1 MFISREKLHIYIIY
15 LLIFEVTFILWVLAI
30 PPDMPMNVF
39 RALTQL
45 TGLLAV
51 SFVGL
56 NLILSS
62 RLKFIENLLGGL
74 DSVYKE
80 HQATGK
86 IAFSLILAHPI
97 FFIILNLGNTEHLKT
112 YFLTFEIM
120 PSNWGKAA
128 VLVFTILTIMA
139 LFARINFETWLL
151 VHKLM
156 ILPVV
161 FTTMHVATV
170 SAEIMTYLPL
180 RYVTLG
186 TLYAGIAIYVY
197 KVFLYNFIGPKAKYK
212 IAHIRQ
218 IGKIIEIFLTPISGK
233 LNFEPGQFVFAR
245 VLGKRSHEEHPFSI
259 SSSPGE
265 EYLRLSVK
273 MSGDFT
279 SAMGTLKTGEE
290 MTLYGPYGHFGKY
303 AITSKKDL
311 VFIAGGIGLTPFLS
325 IIRYMKI
332 QNMPKNYKLIFTLK
346 NAQDSPYVPE
356 LTQIAA
362 ENLVVHYSET
372 SGHLNAETIIHYAG
386 GIDDKL
392 ILICGPKHMMKD
404 IVKGLLEKGVKRR
417 NIIFEDFDMR

>member
-1 MFISREKLHIYIIY
+1 MFISKEKLHIYIIY
-15 LLIFEVTFILWVLAI
+15 LLILEGTFVLWVNAI
-30 PPDMPMNVF
+30 PSGMPMTVF

-62 RLKFIENLLGGL
+62 RLKFVENLLGGL
-74 DSVYKE
+74 DNVYKE

-97 FFIILNLGNTEHLKT
+97 FFIILNLGNTERLT
-112 YFLTFEIM
+112 RYFLTFEIM

-128 VLVFTILTIMA
+128 VLLFTILTIMA
-139 LFARINFETWLL
+139 LFARLNFETWLL
-151 VHKLM
+151 IHKLM
-156 ILPVV
+156 IIPVI

-180 RYVTLG
+180 RYATLG
-186 TLYAGIAIYVY
+186 TLYLGIAIYFY
-197 KVFLYNFIGPKAKYK
+197 KIFLYNFIGPKAKYK
-212 IAHIRQ
+212 IAHIKQ
-218 IGKIIEIFLTPISGK
+218 TGKIIEIFLTPLSRK

-245 VLGKRSHEEHPFSI
+245 VLGKHSHEEHPFSI

-279 SAMGTLKTGEE
+279 SAMGTLQVDEE

-311 VFIAGGIGLTPFLS
+311 IFIAGGIGITPFLS
-325 IIRYMKI
+325 IIRYFKL
-332 QNMPKNYKLIFTLK
+332 QNIAKNYKLIFTLK
-346 NAQDSPYVPE
+346 NPSDTPYIPE
-356 LTQIAA
+356 LTQISA
-362 ENLVVHYSET
+362 ENLVVHFSET
-372 SGHLNAETIIHYAG
+372 AGHLNAETIIHHAS
-386 GIDDKL
+386 GIDNKL

-404 IVKGLLEKGVKRR
+404 IVKGLIEKGVKRK